1 MATKKA
7 TITLSEEEV
16 RLNLE
21 IMNALLRGGDTSV
34 LIRRDAARTLHR
46 KLKARADHFAEAKR
60 LEILGCP
67 PDP

>member
-21 IMNALLRGGDTSV
+21 ILNALLRGGDTSV

-46 KLKARADHFAEAKR
+46 KLQARATAFSDAKR
-60 LEILGCP
+60 AEILGCP